1 MNPDSELVSLI
12 DTALGLPISESTL
25 ANLRAYKEQIQSG
38 SIEDD
43 DRKYVVA
50 LCKRLLRQEAEFGA
64 QASKEFSKEF
74 KEKVDATNAEFASN
88 LSDESLL
95 TLYESIRQQVSEDL
109 RLGSRYRLLGETA
122 KQQSERLFKEIERR
136 HLHVNP
142 ILWK

>member
-1 MNPDSELVSLI
+1 MNPDSELISLI
-12 DTALGLPISESTL
+12 DSALGLPISESTL
-25 ANLRAYKEQIQSG
+25 ADLRAYREQIQSG

-50 LCKRLLRQEAEFGA
+50 LCKRLLPQKAENSFDA
-64 QASKEFSKEF
+64 EF
-74 KEKVDATNAEFASN
+74 KEKVDATNAKFASN

-109 RLGSRYRLLGETA
+109 RLGSQHRLMGEAA
-122 KQQSERLFKEIERR
+122 KQQSERLFEEIERR
-136 HLHVNP
+136 HLHVSP